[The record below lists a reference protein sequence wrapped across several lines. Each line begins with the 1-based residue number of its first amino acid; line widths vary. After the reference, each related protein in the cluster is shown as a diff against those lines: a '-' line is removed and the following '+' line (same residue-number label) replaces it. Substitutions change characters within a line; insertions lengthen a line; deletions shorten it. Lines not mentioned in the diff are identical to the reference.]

1 MTSRSPA
8 LTTGLAHRLR
18 RRLTELWAGI
28 AWVQRRDAER
38 RFGALFELSG
48 EAQVLCDAKGLVRV
62 ANTAAAALLGEAP
75 AALVGQPLA
84 QWLRQP
90 RTARSGPFPLRTG
103 EALLNRAQPAS
114 RPMDVRIVRLPLA
127 GRDPARSEDEDK
139 SRCEWVVS
147 LKDNNEHRQTQAQL
161 RQLANFDSLTG
172 LPNRVLFRDRLAQ
185 AMSRAETT
193 GRMLALMFL
202 DLDNFKVVNDC
213 LGHGVGDELLKQ
225 VAGRLQGVLR
235 ADDLVARV
243 ADGEPFT
250 LSRLGGDEFTVI
262 IEGIASADVA
272 ALIATRLLEALQ
284 PAFRFRQGTQEAT
297 ELVVGA
303 SVGITLYPSDNVDL
317 DTLIRHADM
326 AMYRSKSQGKGMY
339 SFFSDDLSAAV
350 TARLALENSLR
361 RALGSLE
368 RADAEPEFALHFQP
382 KASFFSGEITG
393 VEALLRWNCPGKG
406 MVPPDRFIPVLEDTG
421 MILPVG
427 AWVIRAAVAQLH
439 QWDLRGLPPLCM
451 AVNLS
456 PCQLHHPFLAG
467 MVQDTLRQYEVDPGR
482 LEIELTES
490 LLARDSE
497 RTREV
502 LDGFSGIG
510 VRLAI
515 DDFGT
520 GESSLS
526 RIQRFRIDTL
536 KIDRSFV
543 RSIETSPGNVA
554 ISTAVIALARSMG
567 IGNVVAEGV
576 ETEAEARVLRELGCD
591 EMQGYLLGRP
601 QPAADFAVWL
611 QERRRREILARMS
624 VGRDNGQGL
633 QRLDIR
639 FEAVPKAA
647 ATTAQPVGARAVATG
662 QD

>member
-1 MTSRSPA
+1 
-8 LTTGLAHRLR
+8 
-18 RRLTELWAGI
+18 
-28 AWVQRRDAER
+28 
-38 RFGALFELSG
+38 
-48 EAQVLCDAKGLVRV
+48 
-62 ANTAAAALLGEAP
+62 
-75 AALVGQPLA
+75 
-84 QWLRQP
+84 
-90 RTARSGPFPLRTG
+90 
-103 EALLNRAQPAS
+103 
-114 RPMDVRIVRLPLA
+114 
-127 GRDPARSEDEDK
+127 
-139 SRCEWVVS
+139 
-147 LKDNNEHRQTQAQL
+147 
-161 RQLANFDSLTG
+161 
-172 LPNRVLFRDRLAQ
+172 
-185 AMSRAETT
+185 
-193 GRMLALMFL
+193 
-202 DLDNFKVVNDC
+202 
-213 LGHGVGDELLKQ
+213 
-225 VAGRLQGVLR
+225 
-235 ADDLVARV
+235 
-243 ADGEPFT
+243 
-250 LSRLGGDEFTVI
+250 
-262 IEGIASADVA
+262 
-272 ALIATRLLEALQ
+272 
-284 PAFRFRQGTQEAT
+284 
-297 ELVVGA
+297 
-303 SVGITLYPSDNVDL
+303 
-317 DTLIRHADM
+317 
-326 AMYRSKSQGKGMY
+326 
-339 SFFSDDLSAAV
+339 
-350 TARLALENSLR
+350 
-361 RALGSLE
+361 
-368 RADAEPEFALHFQP
+368 
-382 KASFFSGEITG
+382 
-393 VEALLRWNCPGKG
+393 
-406 MVPPDRFIPVLEDTG
+406 
-421 MILPVG
+421 
-427 AWVIRAAVAQLH
+427 
-439 QWDLRGLPPLCM
+439 
-451 AVNLS
+451 
-456 PCQLHHPFLAG
+456 
-467 MVQDTLRQYEVDPGR
+467 MVQDTLRQHEVDPGR